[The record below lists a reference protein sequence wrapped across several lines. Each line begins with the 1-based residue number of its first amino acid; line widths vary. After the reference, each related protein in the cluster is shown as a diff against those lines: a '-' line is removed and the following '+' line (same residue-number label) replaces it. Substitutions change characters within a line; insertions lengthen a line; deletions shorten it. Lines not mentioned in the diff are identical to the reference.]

1 MNVIVEP
8 EVRSPASREAAL
20 SSKAL
25 EGVTAAVRMPI
36 AQMLGRVAVYSFLA
50 LWFLRAFYLA
60 DPDIWWHLATGR
72 WILAHHALPVTDP
85 FSSYGADKPW
95 IVYSW
100 LFDIA
105 TQLLFRSLGC
115 LSAILY
121 EVAVRV
127 ALAVALFH
135 LVQGLLPRFW
145 RAAAITLIS
154 LYGMSY
160 VIGPRPGMLTILFGI
175 IELDILL
182 AVRRTG
188 ASKKLWLLPLLMLI
202 WVNWHIQFVYG
213 LLLLGVFAGEPLL
226 ARLWL
231 VPAGE
236 THLWPAKRGWL
247 ALGATF
253 LATLLNPYG
262 PRIYSTVFLYMHQPK
277 SFFQIVELRAMTFRV
292 PQNYVLLLLFLAAA
306 IAVGWR
312 HERRLLWPILLAIAS
327 VLAFHSVK
335 DCWFLAIVS
344 AAALADGWRLNVSR
358 DLPRLAQRYKLA
370 TAVWVAALLI
380 AGFRYYGVSN
390 DFLEIQV
397 NANFPA
403 PAARFIEQHHLQGPL
418 YNDFNWGGYL
428 IWRLPELRVAI
439 DGRTNVHG
447 DERVGHFG
455 DMWLGKPVW
464 ATDPELSQANIVV
477 ANKDKALTSLLL
489 LDRRFN
495 ILYEDV
501 QAVIFQRR

>member
-1 MNVIVEP
+1 MTVEP
-8 EVRSPASREAAL
+8 EVRSPDSHDV
-20 SSKAL
+20 SPVSKLVDGA
-25 EGVTAAVRMPI
+25 TAAACTPF
-36 AQMLGRVAVYSFLA
+36 AQMLGRVAVYSLLA
-50 LWFLRAFYLA
+50 LWFLRSFYLV

-72 WILAHHALPVTDP
+72 WILARHTVPVTDP

-100 LFDIA
+100 LFDMMM
-105 TQLLFRSLGC
+105 QLLFRALGYM
-115 LSAILY
+115 SAVVC
-121 EVAVRV
+121 EVVVRV

-135 LVQGLLPRFW
+135 LLHGLMPRFW
-145 RAAAITLIS
+145 RAAAITLLS

-175 IELDILL
+175 IELDVLL

-188 ASKKLWLLPLLMLI
+188 ASKKLWLIPSLMLV

-213 LLLLGVFAGEPLL
+213 LLLLGVFAIEPLL
-226 ARLWL
+226 AELWFSH
-231 VPAGE
+231 PE
-236 THLWPAKRGWL
+236 DPDLWPTTSGWL
-247 ALGATF
+247 ALAATF
-253 LATLLNPYG
+253 VATLVNPYG
-262 PRIYSTVFLYMHQPK
+262 PRIYSTVFLYMNQPK

-292 PQNYVLLLLFLAAA
+292 PQNYVVLLLFLVAA
-306 IAVGWR
+306 IVVGWR
-312 HERRLLWPILLAIAS
+312 RERRPLWPMLLAIAS
-327 VLAFHSVK
+327 APAFHSVK
-335 DCWFLAIVS
+335 DSWFLAVIS
-344 AAALADGWRLNVSR
+344 AAALCDAWRLDPSQDVSR
-358 DLPRLAQRYKLA
+358 LTNRYRLA
-370 TAVWVAALLI
+370 TAVWVAAALFL
-380 AGFRYYGVSN
+380 GFRYFGVSN

-397 NANFPA
+397 NGNFPA
-403 PAARFIEQHHLQGPL
+403 PAARFIEQHRLQGPL

-455 DMWLGKPVW
+455 DMWLGKPLW
-464 ATDPELSQANIVV
+464 ATDPELSRANIVV

-489 LDRRFN
+489 LDHRFN

-501 QAVIFQRR
+501 QAIIFEHR

>member
-1 MNVIVEP
+1 MNVTVEP
-8 EVRSPASREAAL
+8 EIRSSG
-20 SSKAL
+20 SSKVPISKL
-25 EGVTAAVRMPI
+25 FDAASAVANTPI
-36 AQMLGRVAVYSFLA
+36 AHMLGLLVVYTSLA
-50 LWFLRAFYLA
+50 LMFLRSFYLA

-72 WILAHHALPVTDP
+72 WILAHDALPVTDP
-85 FSSYGADKPW
+85 FSSYGADKPLV
-95 IVYSW
+95 VYSW
-100 LFDIA
+100 LFDIVM
-105 TQLLFRSLGC
+105 QLLFRSLSYM
-115 LSAILY
+115 LAVVY
-121 EVAVRV
+121 EVALRV
-127 ALAVALFH
+127 ALAGALFR
-135 LVQGLLPRFW
+135 LVHGLLPRFW

-188 ASKKLWLLPLLMLI
+188 EGKKLWILPLLMLV

-213 LLLLGVFAGEPLL
+213 LMLLGVFAIEPLL
-226 ARLWL
+226 ARLSFSH
-231 VPAGE
+231 PDE
-236 THLWPAKRGWL
+236 TDSWPARQGWL
-247 ALGATF
+247 ALATTF

-292 PQNYVLLLLFLAAA
+292 PQNYVVLLLFLAAA
-306 IAVGWR
+306 LAVGWR
-312 HERRLLWPILLAIAS
+312 RERRLLWPMLLAIAS
-327 VLAFHSVK
+327 VLAFRSVK
-335 DCWFLAIVS
+335 ESWFLVVVS
-344 AAALADGWRLNVSR
+344 AAALTHGWHLNISQDVPS
-358 DLPRLAQRYKLA
+358 LTNRYRLA
-370 TAVWVAALLI
+370 TAVWVAAILF

-397 NANFPA
+397 NGNFPSA
-403 PAARFIEQHHLQGPL
+403 AARFLEQHHLQGPL

-428 IWRLPELRVAI
+428 TWRLPELRVAI

-464 ATDPELSQANIVV
+464 ATDLELSQANIVL